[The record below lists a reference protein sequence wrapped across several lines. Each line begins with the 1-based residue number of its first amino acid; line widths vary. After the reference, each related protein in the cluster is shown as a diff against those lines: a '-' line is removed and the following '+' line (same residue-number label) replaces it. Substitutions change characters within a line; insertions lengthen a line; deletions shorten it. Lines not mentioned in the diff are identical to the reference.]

1 MNRSLDFVF
10 TMMIIS
16 YFIDFFHFFDF
27 LPFSLFADAAVFV
40 SREKNKWREN
50 SKLLFVMYFKIGQ
63 NEQI

>member
-27 LPFSLFADAAVFV
+27 LPFPLFADAAVFCFM
-40 SREKNKWREN
+40 REKQMAGK
-50 SKLLFVMYFKIGQ
+50 FKIALCNVFQ
-63 NEQI
+63 DRAK